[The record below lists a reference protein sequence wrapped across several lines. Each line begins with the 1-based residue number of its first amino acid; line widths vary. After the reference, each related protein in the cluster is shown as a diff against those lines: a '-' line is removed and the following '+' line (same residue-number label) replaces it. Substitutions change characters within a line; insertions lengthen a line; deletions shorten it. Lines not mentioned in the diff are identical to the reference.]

1 MEALMKHV
9 LISCWIRGE
18 SQITNKLQNPYNM
31 LLKIKLGL
39 QMTYGCSYETPAAS
53 SYLTLTFC

>member
-1 MEALMKHV
+1 MKHV

-18 SQITNKLQNPYNM
+18 SQITNKLQHPYNM